1 MITREQL
8 VKIFTK
14 NNNQIVKDGYINGLL
29 KTMNK
34 HGISE
39 NDKRIAMFIAQVA
52 HESMGFRRVVEVLNM
67 TAKRISQV
75 WPNRFPNEA
84 AAEPYANNPEKLAN
98 NVYANR
104 MGNGPES
111 SGDGFKYRGRGLI
124 QITGKSNYME
134 FAKSCGKTLEEVISY
149 LETDE
154 GACESAGWYW
164 NMRNLNPLADAED
177 ILAVTKK
184 INGGTTGLQ
193 DRTMLFKDI
202 TNRLAQLRKAEKAS
216 AEEEHR
222 RKEEEEKR
230 LMDEPPF

>member
-14 NNNQIVKDGYINGLL
+14 SNYQIIKDGYIDGLL
-29 KTMNK
+29 KTMDK

-39 NDKRIAMFIAQVA
+39 NDKRIAMFLAQVS
-52 HESMGFRRVVEVLNM
+52 HESMGFRTVIEVLNM
-67 TAKRISQV
+67 SAKRICAV

-84 AAEPYANNPEKLAN
+84 SAAPYASNPEKLAN

-104 MGNGPES
+104 MGNGTEA
-111 SGDGFKYRGRGLI
+111 SGDGFRYRGRGLI
-124 QITGKSNYME
+124 QVTGKTNYTA
-134 FAKSCGKTLEEVISY
+134 FAKSCGKPLEEVISY
-149 LETDE
+149 LESEE

-202 TNRLAQLRKAEKAS
+202 TKKLIQLRQAEQAA
-216 AEEEHR
+216 AEEER
-222 RKEEEEKR
+222 KKKEEFNKK

>member
-14 NNNQIVKDGYINGLL
+14 AGRQIVKDGYIDGLL

-34 HGISE
+34 YAISE
-39 NDKRIAMFIAQVA
+39 NDNRIAMFIAQVS
-52 HESMGFRRVVEVLNM
+52 HESMGFRTVIEVLNM
-67 TAKRISQV
+67 TAKRICAV
-75 WPNRFPNEA
+75 WPNRFPDEA
-84 AAEPYANNPEKLAN
+84 SAAPYANNPEKLAN

-104 MGNGPES
+104 MGNGTEA
-111 SGDGFKYRGRGLI
+111 SGEGFRYRGRGLI
-124 QITGKSNYME
+124 QVTGKSNYIS
-134 FAKSCGKTLEEVISY
+134 FAKSVGKTLDEVVSY

-164 NMRNLNPLADAED
+164 NTRNLNPLADAKD
-177 ILAVTKK
+177 VLGVTKK

-193 DRTMLFKDI
+193 DRTMLYNDI
-202 TNRLAQLRKAEKAS
+202 SLRLAQIRQAEA
-216 AEEEHR
+216 AQEELKK
-222 RKEEEEKR
+222 KEDFEKK